1 MRRIAAVISR
11 LVTPR
16 KAALGAGLIA
26 HAFLLAGCSSFGGS
40 STSTGAW
47 LESGSLALSRPVPL
61 ASRVKSGA
69 PTIPQDPSVGAEI
82 AQIIISRTDK
92 TITAI
97 QPGSSPMVFKSE
109 GAQYLT
115 TGSFSVTLKEDKP
128 LWYAPNSYFVNRS
141 LEVPDQGSRS
151 RFMRA
156 ALGRRALYLNDQ
168 TPIHCGP
175 IWLQEIGGVRLR
187 QSEMDQLYSMV
198 NVGTR
203 VEIR

>member
-1 MRRIAAVISR
+1 MRRIAAIISR
-11 LVTPR
+11 SVRPT
-16 KAALGAGLIA
+16 KAAIGAGLIA
-26 HAFLLAGCSSFGGS
+26 HTLLLSGCSSFGGP
-40 STSTGAW
+40 STSTSAW
-47 LESGSLALSRPVPL
+47 LDSGSLALSRPVPL
-61 ASRVKSGA
+61 ASRVKPGT
-69 PTIPQDPSVGAEI
+69 PNIRQYPVEGAEI

-109 GAQYLT
+109 GAQYLS

-128 LWYAPNSYFVNRS
+128 LWYAPNTYFVNRS

-175 IWLQEIGGVRLR
+175 VWLQEIGGVRLR